1 MACIFGHRKPLDLR
15 PSPLTIS
22 GKLLGST
29 AALHL
34 LWSWK
39 GKVLQ
44 LISRKKNLH
53 FLLLLQELFEE
64 NIGQSME
71 VIWVFR
77 GSSWNSLEAERVS
90 KIRRQNVGYLL
101 QNSMGG
107 TVVLQ
112 MSTNH
117 SVGTASAADWQDL
130 DSGGPGKLH
139 TLCLSIAGWSGQKD
153 RKLDPSYF
161 AGDAV
166 CNLGIPQKK

>member
-44 LISRKKNLH
+44 LISRKKMST
-53 FLLLLQELFEE
+53 FSSTPPRTPRREYWPVYGSDMGVSWMFVEFFGGRERFQESASKCWVLL
-64 NIGQSME
+64 
-71 VIWVFR
+71 
-77 GSSWNSLEAERVS
+77 
-90 KIRRQNVGYLL
+90 
-101 QNSMGG
+101 NSMGG

-117 SVGTASAADWQDL
+117 SVGTASAADWQEL

-166 CNLGIPQKK
+166 CNLGIPQK